1 MTKITLF
8 FLLLVWLLSLIFPS
22 NAAATIFF
30 YDNFDDPILS
40 ASQWEPYYY
49 NPPGQPMVNGDGTA
63 AYWQYVNNAC
73 TLSVSNT
80 SRDSQMSFLFP
91 KNWNPNWNDYIF
103 QVDFKITDGTDSN
116 LILRFGNSL
125 QWLGIHGINKQNEIY
140 FEIVDLPTSSFNYKN
155 NFTFQQ
161 NKIYRIRNE
170 VFGNKAKI
178 SIVDLDTQ
186 LNVFSW
192 EIQDQHITLI
202 GKPGLSASTG
212 AIKSVEVWFDN
223 VIVCSLDDP
232 CVLDEP
238 KTTKT
243 IFIPG
248 LGASFSF
255 KGMFLGDQ
263 NADDWGLTP
272 GVNSY
277 NNLFT
282 AFEGDTNF
290 YTFYYDWRKSI
301 LENAQKLNAFIE
313 SKISPGEK
321 VNLIGHSLGGLVG
334 RACIEKQNGCHADKL
349 ITAGS
354 PFLGVLDVYPAAA
367 AGEIWKKGPE
377 KLAFELLTHY
387 LQRPG
392 ETPKETLARE
402 APVIKELLPK
412 FDYLIQNGS
421 FLPWS
426 SQEIKSN
433 LVFAENASITGKIQ
447 TLVGNNQLTLKSFTV
462 SPPNWLDNLLG
473 YWPDGKAQSPGNFA
487 PEGDGTVLTQSA
499 KINLSNQDHEFT
511 LNHGELVYNQTAL
524 NEIFTLLGKTLPA
537 KTYPVSDN
545 IENYLVFAAHSPVK
559 LYSPQASAGSQ
570 LHDELIIIP
579 NPQEKIYNL
588 QLQGIDNGSWRLS
601 VGQIYGN
608 QTIWNDYVGQI
619 SLGSTENLIFDIRPN
634 APLENPLV
642 NSKDMILQAVDDL
655 KAGADEFLSYYLD
668 KILALLNSQ
677 PSKTLFYAR
686 LFRDAVN
693 FYQKSGKLSESI
705 VADLFTKIDYLDSLL
720 TAFVLSSSPNYSS
733 DQALEKITLAEAA
746 KAFAENQID
755 TKTGG
760 LVYLL
765 ANQRLKQAKSS
776 SDPNQQYL
784 YSSQA
789 QYLFLHAKLIK

>member
-1 MTKITLF
+1 VRKFTLILTLF
-8 FLLLVWLLSLIFPS
+8 IFPLQILLFKTRVVYATVYFQDSFSDNDMS
-22 NAAATIFF
+22 NWEIKHIQPSDPYWPNYNWSLNNGWYGISLSSKEMHTYSVAGNADWNNYIFKF
-30 YDNFDDPILS
+30 KMIGKAGNDKNIIFRYKDENNWYGFHMRSDGAFFGMKINGVYHDQYMTNFPFINNV
-40 ASQWEPYYY
+40 EY
-49 NPPGQPMVNGDGTA
+49 NMEIDIQNNTFSF
-63 AYWQYVNNAC
+63 YVNNQLIVNNYLMTNYYFGENPIKNGKIA
-73 TLSVSNT
+73 LYVSAGET
-80 SRDSQMSFLFP
+80 IPS
-91 KNWNPNWNDYIF
+91 
-103 QVDFKITDGTDSN
+103 
-116 LILRFGNSL
+116 
-125 QWLGIHGINKQNEIY
+125 
-140 FEIVDLPTSSFNYKN
+140 
-155 NFTFQQ
+155 
-161 NKIYRIRNE
+161 
-170 VFGNKAKI
+170 
-178 SIVDLDTQ
+178 
-186 LNVFSW
+186 
-192 EIQDQHITLI
+192 
-202 GKPGLSASTG
+202 
-212 AIKSVEVWFDN
+212 EVWFDN

-232 CVLDEP
+232 CELSEP
-238 KTTKT
+238 KPTKT

-282 AFEGDTNF
+282 AFEGDTGF

-321 VNLIGHSLGGLVG
+321 VNLVGHSLGGLVG

-392 ETPKETLARE
+392 ETSKETLARE

-433 LVFAENASITGKIQ
+433 LVFTENASVTGKIQ
-447 TLVGNNQLTLKSFTV
+447 TLVGNNQPTLKSFTV
-462 SPPNWLDNLLG
+462 LPPNWLDNLLG

-511 LNHGELVYNQTAL
+511 LNHGELVYNQNAL

-537 KTYPVSDN
+537 KTYPAIDN
-545 IENYLVFAAHSPVK
+545 VENYLVFAAHSPIK
-559 LYSPQASAGSQ
+559 LFSPQASASSQ

-579 NPQEKIYNL
+579 NPQKEAYDL
-588 QLQGIDNGSWRLS
+588 QLQGTDNGSWRLS

-619 SLGSTENLIFDIRPN
+619 GLGSTENLIFDIRPN

-668 KILALLNSQ
+668 KILAQLNSQ

-720 TAFVLSSSPNYSS
+720 NAFVLSSSPNYSS

-755 TKTGG
+755 TKAGG

-776 SDPNQQYL
+776 PDPNQQYL